1 VEHDRKSAD
10 RQRRR
15 LVVVVVVVVDS
26 LSADASPGRGY
37 R

>member
-15 LVVVVVVVVDS
+15 LVVVVVVVDS